1 MTGTAHTPAAPS
13 IPHASPTPPAQHVV
27 VIGQGHVGLPLAL
40 RAAEAGFT
48 VTGVDT
54 DEQRVK
60 RLTAGD
66 PYVGDVPAERLAAA
80 LDSGRYR
87 ASADYAD
94 AEGFDICVI
103 TVPVPV
109 RDGVPDR
116 GGIEAAGRAV
126 APYLR
131 PGAVVVLESTTA
143 PGTTEELLAPLLEE
157 TSGLAAGSGFH
168 LGYSPERTDP
178 GNARWTLETTPKVVS
193 GVNVRSLLAVDAFYS
208 RVVRH
213 TVPVSSPR
221 TAELTKIVE
230 DTFRQVNI
238 ALVNELATVTG
249 PLGADIR
256 EAIEAAATKPY
267 GFLPFRPGPGVGGHR
282 LPVARGELRFAALAD
297 EVNGAM
303 PGRVADRVTA
313 GLAARGTSVDG
324 SRVLLLGLAYKR
336 NSGDLRE
343 SPALA
348 VAAEL
353 TARGARVRAVEP
365 HADPARLPA
374 DLLCV
379 ELTYQEAAAA
389 DVVVVATDH
398 DVFDYPMLARA
409 APYVFDTRDRCRGGS
424 VERL

>member
-1 MTGTAHTPAAPS
+1 MTGTAHTTAVAPVPS
-13 IPHASPTPPAQHVV
+13 TPSTPPAPHVV

-48 VTGVDT
+48 VTGIDT
-54 DEQRVK
+54 DEARVK

-80 LDSGRYR
+80 LGSGRYR

-109 RDGVPDR
+109 LDGVPDR
-116 GGIEAAGRAV
+116 GRIEDAGRAV

-131 PGAVVVLESTTA
+131 PGGVVVLESTTA
-143 PGTTEELLAPLLEE
+143 PGTTEELLGPLLEE
-157 TSGLAAGSGFH
+157 TSGLTAGSGFH

-178 GNARWTLETTPKVVS
+178 GNARWTLENTPKVVS
-193 GVNVRSLLAVDAFYS
+193 GVNVGSLLAVDAFYS

-221 TAELTKIVE
+221 TAELTKLIE

-267 GFLPFRPGPGVGGHR
+267 GFLPFQPGPGVGGHR
-282 LPVARGELRFAALAD
+282 LPVARGALRFAALAD

-303 PGRVADRVTA
+303 PRLVADRITA
-313 GLAARGTSVDG
+313 GLAARGTAVDG

-353 TARGARVRAVEP
+353 AARGARVRAAEP
-365 HADPARLPA
+365 YADPARLPA

-379 ELTYQEAAAA
+379 EPTAEEAAAA

-398 DVFDYPMLARA
+398 DAFDYPMLARA
-409 APYVFDTRDRCRGGS
+409 ASYVFDTRDRCRGGS